1 MTDDRNKEAATN
13 DAPKKRRWTSL
24 PGRRSGTPAAGGIA
38 EDAWTVLGDDATA
51 IAPNRRRLGRG
62 PKIAAALVGSALVAG
77 VIAFV
82 ATSTG
87 NSGDAQVSALSS
99 PSPTATAT
107 LKATVHPSTGATRT
121 PASPTPK
128 LPLPPAA
135 PTPVP
140 TSRFGPGANVGGLI
154 GGF

>member
-1 MTDDRNKEAATN
+1 MTDDQDKEPAAN
-13 DAPKKRRWTSL
+13 DAPKKRRWISL
-24 PGRRSGTPAAGGIA
+24 PGRRSRAPAAGGIT
-38 EDAWTVLGDDATA
+38 ENDWTWLGDDATA
-51 IAPNRRRLGRG
+51 ISPNPRRLGRG
-62 PKIAAALVGSALVAG
+62 PKIAGLLVGSALVAG

-87 NSGDAQVSALSS
+87 NSGDAQVSAISS

-107 LKATVHPSTGATRT
+107 SKATVHPSAGATRT
-121 PASPTPK
+121 PAAPTPK